1 MKKKEQQQ
9 EQESKKNGTIVLSCT
24 CTHEFQDDTYGMG
37 KRLHNLSGAKGSKK
51 ARCTVC
57 SKVVS
62 L

>member
-24 CTHEFQDDTYGMG
+24 CEHKFQDGVYGVG
-37 KRLHNLSGAKGSKK
+37 KRLHNLSCAKNTKK

-57 SKVVS
+57 AKVVS